1 MYVSGSDYVTTN
13 YSGNAVRFANL
24 RSFQSS
30 ALLPSLIVRDD
41 KSRQGSMLDIVV
53 SLKMELITW
62 RCWSAILNVS
72 SLLKP

>member
-1 MYVSGSDYVTTN
+1 MSLKWPVYFMIDQYTVYVSGSDYVTTN

-53 SLKMELITW
+53 S
-62 RCWSAILNVS
+62 
-72 SLLKP
+72 

>member
-24 RSFQSS
+24 RSYQSS

-41 KSRQGSMLDIVV
+41 KLRQGSMLDIVV
-53 SLKMELITW
+53 S
-62 RCWSAILNVS
+62 
-72 SLLKP
+72 